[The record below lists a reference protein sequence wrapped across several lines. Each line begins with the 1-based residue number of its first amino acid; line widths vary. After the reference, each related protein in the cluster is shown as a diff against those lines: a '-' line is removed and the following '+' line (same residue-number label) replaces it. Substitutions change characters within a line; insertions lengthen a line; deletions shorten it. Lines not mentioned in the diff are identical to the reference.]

1 MNKHDY
7 QRIIYGTTMGVL
19 ALLLLF
25 YMMKLNK
32 SAKILEPKSNFE
44 VADKIRVVIYFAG
57 LILNLPNTNMSY
69 IARNERRTKRKT
81 E

>member
-44 VADKIRVVIYFAG
+44 VADKYKGCDLLRWSNSQLAEYKYVLYC
-57 LILNLPNTNMSY
+57 P
-69 IARNERRTKRKT
+69 K
-81 E
+81 

>member
-44 VADKIRVVIYFAG
+44 VVDTYKGCDVVRWNNNMLANYQYF
-57 LILNLPNTNMSY
+57 LDC
-69 IARNERRTKRKT
+69 RK
-81 E
+81 

>member
-32 SAKILEPKSNFE
+32 SAKILEPETNFE
-44 VADKIRVVIYFAG
+44 VVDTYKGCAVVRC
-57 LILNLPNTNMSY
+57 T
-69 IARNERRTKRKT
+69 
-81 E
+81 